1 MRIVITEFMSL
12 DGVVQAPGGPD
23 EDTDGGFAHGG
34 WSHPFFD
41 PEVVG
46 GAFDD
51 ALTKAEALLFGR
63 RTWQTMAAA
72 WPERAGDP
80 FADRMNAI
88 PKYVVSA
95 TLGDDELTWDNT
107 TRIPGDE
114 AVARIRELHETDG
127 GDLLVMGSPTLVR
140 TLLREGLVDE
150 LRLMIE
156 PVILGGGKT
165 IFPDDGAQRTLEL
178 VSTVTS
184 GTGVRCAPTGRSPRG
199 KSGRRARSLPNQAA
213 PARGGSRRRGPRWAR
228 WPRSGRSAVGSAAA
242 RR

>member
-1 MRIVITEFMSL
+1 MRIVIIEFISL

-46 GAFDD
+46 GAFAD
-51 ALTKAEALLFGR
+51 ALTNAEALLYGR

-80 FADRMNAI
+80 FADQMNAI
-88 PKYVVSA
+88 PKYVVTA
-95 TLGDDELTWDNT
+95 TLGDDELTWNNT
-107 TRIPGDE
+107 TRIPGDD
-114 AVARIRELHETDG
+114 AVARIRGLREKDG
-127 GDLLVMGSPTLVR
+127 GDLVVMGSPTLAR

-156 PVILGGGKT
+156 PVLLGGGKS
-165 IFPDDGAQRTLEL
+165 IFPDDGALRTLEL

-184 GTGVRCAPTGRSPRG
+184 SAGVQVSTYR
-199 KSGRRARSLPNQAA
+199 
-213 PARGGSRRRGPRWAR
+213 PATEA
-228 WPRSGRSAVGSAAA
+228 
-242 RR
+242 

>member
-1 MRIVITEFMSL
+1 MRIVVIEFMSL

-41 PEVVG
+41 DVVG
-46 GAFDD
+46 GGFDD
-51 ALTKAEALLFGR
+51 ALGKAEALLYGR
-63 RTWQTMAAA
+63 RTWQGMAAA

-88 PKYVVSA
+88 PKYVVSS
-95 TLGDDELTWDNT
+95 TLRDDELTWNNT
-107 TRIPGDE
+107 TRIPGDD
-114 AVARIRELHETDG
+114 AVARIRALRESEG

-156 PVILGGGKT
+156 PVLLGGGKT
-165 IFPDDGAQRTLEL
+165 IFPDDGALRPLEL

-184 GTGVRCAPTGRSPRG
+184 GTGVHVSIYRPVAEG
-199 KSGRRARSLPNQAA
+199 
-213 PARGGSRRRGPRWAR
+213 
-228 WPRSGRSAVGSAAA
+228 
-242 RR
+242 

>member
-1 MRIVITEFMSL
+1 MRIVIIEFMSL
-12 DGVVQAPGGPD
+12 DGVVQAPGGAE

-51 ALTKAEALLFGR
+51 ALTNAEALLFGR

-88 PKYVVSA
+88 PKHVVSA
-95 TLGDDELTWDNT
+95 TLADDELTWNNT
-107 TRIPGDE
+107 TRIPGDQ
-114 AVARIRELHETDG
+114 AVARIRELRASSG
-127 GDLLVMGSPTLVR
+127 GDLVVMGSPTLAR
-140 TLLREGLVDE
+140 TLLAEGLVDE

-156 PVILGGGKT
+156 PVLLGGGKS
-165 IFPDDGAQRTLEL
+165 IFPADGALRTLEL
-178 VSTVTS
+178 VSTITS
-184 GTGVRCAPTGRSPRG
+184 GAGVHVCTYRPVAEG
-199 KSGRRARSLPNQAA
+199 
-213 PARGGSRRRGPRWAR
+213 
-228 WPRSGRSAVGSAAA
+228 
-242 RR
+242 

>member
-12 DGVVQAPGGPD
+12 DGVVQAPGGLD
-23 EDTDGGFAHGG
+23 EDTDGGFEHGG

-46 GAFDD
+46 GAFAD
-51 ALTKAEALLFGR
+51 ALAQAEALLFGR

-88 PKYVVSA
+88 TKYVVSS
-95 TLGDDELTWDNT
+95 TLDDDELTWNNT
-107 TRIPGDE
+107 TRIPGE
-114 AVARIRELHETDG
+114 QAAARIRELHEADG
-127 GDLLVMGSPTLVR
+127 GDLVVMGSPTLVR
-140 TLLREGLVDE
+140 TLLRDGLIDE

-165 IFPDDGAQRTLEL
+165 IFPDDGALHTLEL
-178 VSTVTS
+178 ISTVTS
-184 GTGVRCAPTGRSPRG
+184 TAGVHVCTYRP
-199 KSGRRARSLPNQAA
+199 
-213 PARGGSRRRGPRWAR
+213 
-228 WPRSGRSAVGSAAA
+228 AAA
-242 RR
+242 G

>member
-1 MRIVITEFMSL
+1 MRIVIVEFISL

-41 PEVVG
+41 ETVG
-46 GAFDD
+46 GGFDD
-51 ALTKAEALLFGR
+51 ALTGAEALLFGR

-72 WPERAGDP
+72 WPDRAGDP

-95 TLGDDELTWDNT
+95 TLRDDELVWENT

-114 AVARIRELHETDG
+114 AVARIRELRGTDG
-127 GDLLVMGSPTLVR
+127 GDLLVMGSPTLAR
-140 TLLREGLVDE
+140 TLLHERLVDE

-156 PVILGGGKT
+156 PVLLGGGKT
-165 IFPDDGAQRTLEL
+165 IFPADGALRTLEL

-184 GTGVRCAPTGRSPRG
+184 GTGVQVCTYRPVGEEKRS
-199 KSGRRARSLPNQAA
+199 
-213 PARGGSRRRGPRWAR
+213 
-228 WPRSGRSAVGSAAA
+228 
-242 RR
+242 